1 MTRPTSSSDYHSGL
15 EGGGREHLQ
24 AGARKAKRWG
34 RLHLGAPRAA
44 EVDSQAVRGGGGV
57 TGLSR
62 QRLFVCSAYVNTYVV
77 NEATFGNK
85 YWLRGLMP
93 SCHLL

>member
-1 MTRPTSSSDYHSGL
+1 MTHISELADLWDNESLSIVLKLPDPIFPMTRGKSLNGV
-15 EGGGREHLQ
+15 GQR
-24 AGARKAKRWG
+24 
-34 RLHLGAPRAA
+34 
-44 EVDSQAVRGGGGV
+44 AVRGGGGV